1 MNLLPIIN
9 LFFVPVI
16 SLYIYRNHTHAAKQ
30 FSFQSLYQYMIFT
43 VLDLLLTHCLTA
55 LIKVLLGF
63 EILDTSTYYLLPA
76 IPVAVLTALIVEV
89 LKEKGQVKIK
99 VTDKKAKNKDEQAR
113 NKNL

>member
-16 SLYIYRNHTHAAKQ
+16 SLYLYRRHTHGENK
-30 FSFQSLYQYMIFT
+30 FSYQCLSQYMIFT

-55 LIKVLLGF
+55 LVKVLLGF

-76 IPVAVLTALIVEV
+76 IPAAVLTALFVEV

-99 VTDKKAKNKDEQAR
+99 VTDKKEA
-113 NKNL
+113 